1 MKTAA
6 IANRYSNVSTP
17 VILPRLTPLSPRGP
31 VSEQSGTLRIP
42 GQGIAHDRS
51 FPPRAI
57 WACGRHFFPAAGAVN
72 CPHFIPGP
80 GVGVRY
86 RKPARQPVAKARR
99 RLIGESLKQSP
110 ST

>member
-6 IANRYSNVSTP
+6 IGNQHSDYSTP
-17 VILPRLTPLSPRGP
+17 VILPGLTPLSPRGP
-31 VSEQSGTLRIP
+31 VSEQSGALRLP
-42 GQGIAHDRS
+42 SHGIAHDRS
-51 FPPRAI
+51 FPPGAI
-57 WACGRHFFPAAGAVN
+57 WTCGQYFFPAAGAIN
-72 CPHFIPGP
+72 CPHCIPGP

-99 RLIGESLKQSP
+99 RLIGEPLKQSP